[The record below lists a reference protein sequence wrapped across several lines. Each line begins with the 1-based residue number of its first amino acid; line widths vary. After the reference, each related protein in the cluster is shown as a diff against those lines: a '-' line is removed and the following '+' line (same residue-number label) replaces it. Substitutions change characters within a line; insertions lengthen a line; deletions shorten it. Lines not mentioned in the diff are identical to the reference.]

1 MKEYVPNILKIFLD
15 SEVEKILYGLGYIGA
30 TNASLLGVRWTN
42 LQLKKRFKERWCSSK
57 SFLQG
62 LTISKTGISLILSSN

>member
-15 SEVEKILYGLGYIGA
+15 SDVEKILYGLSYIGA

-42 LQLKKRFKERWCSSK
+42 LQLKN
-57 SFLQG
+57 QV
-62 LTISKTGISLILSSN
+62 